1 VSVSAI
7 IVASF
12 EDPAVVRETVSSL
25 LAQTRPP
32 EEILIVDN
40 HPDAVVSRA
49 LADLPVTAVR
59 SGRNLGYPPAV
70 NLGARHATGDWL
82 LTLNP
87 DAHAAPDCLEK
98 LLAAADE
105 DTAVLGAQ
113 VLLPDGSTNAGENPV
128 HVAGLSWAGRYGEPA
143 EDGGPREVAACSGA
157 ALLVRRAEFERLGAY
172 HPSFFLYV
180 DDTDLA
186 WRARLAGRRVRYVP
200 AATVT
205 HDYEIAKGAHKWFWL
220 ERNRLFMV
228 FANYSLPALVL
239 LAPLLAGVEV
249 FVALRAWREGWLPEK
264 ARAWRSVLADRG
276 ELRRWR
282 RFVQAQRR
290 VGDGAL
296 LGAMTGRMETPLAES
311 RMLAL
316 ANPLLEAYRR
326 AVAALLPR

>member
-1 VSVSAI
+1 M
-7 IVASF
+7 
-12 EDPAVVRETVSSL
+12 RETVGSL

-32 EEILIVDN
+32 DEILIVDN
-40 HPDAVVSRA
+40 HPDAVVSSA
-49 LADLPVTAVR
+49 LADLPIVAVP

-70 NLGARHATGDWL
+70 NLGAEHARGDWL

-87 DAHAAPDCLEK
+87 DAQAAPDCLER
-98 LLAAADE
+98 LLEAADE
-105 DTAVLGAQ
+105 ETAVLGAQ
-113 VLLPDGSTNAGENPV
+113 VLLPDGTTNAGENPV

-143 EDGGPREVAACSGA
+143 ENGGPRDVAACSGA
-157 ALLVRRAEFERLGAY
+157 ALLVRRRDFERLGAY
-172 HPSFFLYV
+172 HPGFFLYV

-205 HDYEIAKGAHKWFWL
+205 HDYEFAKGAHKWFWL

-228 FANYSLPALVL
+228 AANYGAPTLAL
-239 LAPLLAGVEV
+239 LAPLLVGVEAV
-249 FVALRAWREGWLPEK
+249 VALRAWREGWLPEK
-264 ARAWRSVLADRG
+264 VRAWRAVLADRH

-296 LGAMTGRMETPLAES
+296 LAQMTGRMDTPLAES
-311 RMLAL
+311 RALAL

-326 AVAALLPR
+326 AVVALLS